1 MAISK
6 QNKCPWRRP
15 AKGGHRRL
23 AAEASKAFNYVS
35 GFANRMFEDDDE
47 KARRL
52 ASEGPSDFGSCPVGD
67 ADDDPVY
74 IHFYLMQGDKILKI
88 PSASG
93 IDVNDDGSVKKAL
106 KETRQNE
113 LFLTVDLTDPRLAY
127 DKGGKGVKVVIKTDN
142 AVPHGILCE
151 VKAFGWF
158 GRQRVLWGGVLFFI
172 TFVGVLAEKFHRVY
186 ATFFGSFLALV
197 MVGTLYDR
205 PTFQTAASLIDWS
218 TLALLYAMMANV
230 HILATTGFFQWSA
243 ARVVIFA
250 KGDVKKL
257 FYCLTVGTGV
267 LSMFLDNVT
276 TVMLFG
282 PVTISIAKEIGKN
295 PVPFYLAETICAT
308 VGGTATLIGD
318 PPNVVIGN
326 KLGLGFVEMIC
337 VNGPLVIVLLF
348 TASFILSFRFPGTVE
363 GKVEIDEVAL
373 AEENPITDP
382 EKFKVVGIVF
392 LGIMASLF
400 THPIHHKEAAWF
412 MIFGEFLLCIL
423 LMTHNYRAASSAV
436 EYDTLLFFAMLFV
449 LVECLA
455 ELGVIRTI
463 ADGIVYCI
471 TLAPYQYQALL
482 AQELILIVSCY
493 GSAFLE
499 SLPYTAC
506 MCGILKDMATRPE
519 LSHISV
525 KGLSYALSV
534 GACVGGIGSIMG
546 SSANLVCIS
555 ISERYSG
562 DDTPKVEGK
571 MFLQHGLP
579 VLCVLTV
586 ISAIY
591 QFFFFIVF
599 ADITL
604 PLLGEQSYD

>member
-1 MAISK
+1 
-6 QNKCPWRRP
+6 
-15 AKGGHRRL
+15 
-23 AAEASKAFNYVS
+23 
-35 GFANRMFEDDDE
+35 
-47 KARRL
+47 
-52 ASEGPSDFGSCPVGD
+52 
-67 ADDDPVY
+67 
-74 IHFYLMQGDKILKI
+74 MQGGKILPI
-88 PSASG
+88 PEGSG
-93 IDVNDDGSVKKAL
+93 IDRNPDGSIKKPL
-106 KETRQNE
+106 VEEKENE
-113 LFLTVDLTDPRLAY
+113 LFLTVDLTDPALEY
-127 DKGGKGVKVVIKTDN
+127 DMKGDRVKIIIKTDHN
-142 AVPHGILCE
+142 EAHGLLCE
-151 VKAFGWF
+151 VISFGWF
-158 GRQRVLWGGVLFFI
+158 GRQRVIWGAILFCI
-172 TFVGVLAEKFHRVY
+172 TFVGVLAEKFHRIY

-205 PTFQTAASLIDWS
+205 PTFQTAASKIDWG

-250 KGDVKKL
+250 NGDIKKL
-257 FYCLTVGTGV
+257 FYYLTVGTGV

-282 PVTISIAKEIGKN
+282 PVTISIAKEIGKS

-326 KLGLGFVEMIC
+326 KLKLGFVEMIG

-348 TASFILSFRFPGTVE
+348 TSSWLLSRRFPDDVQGMA
-363 GKVEIDEVAL
+363 EIDKDAL

-392 LGIMASLF
+392 LGIIVALF

-412 MIFGEFLLCIL
+412 MIVGEFILCIFL
-423 LMTHNYRAASSAV
+423 LTHKYHDASSAV

-463 ADGIVYCI
+463 ADGIVFCI
-471 TLAPYQYQALL
+471 TLVPKEYQPLL

-499 SLPYTAC
+499 SLPYTAT
-506 MCGILKDMATRPE
+506 MCGILQDMATRPE

-525 KGLSYALSV
+525 KGLAYALSV

-562 DDTPKVEGK
+562 DGTPKVEGS

-586 ISAIY
+586 IAAVY
-591 QFFFFIVF
+591 QYFFFIFF
-599 ADITL
+599 ADYTL
-604 PLLGEQSYD
+604 PLLA